1 MKNEKSGTRR
11 AKESIPDMMR
21 KAQDKISRKSSE
33 VEASCKA
40 TGCQCLSCKRYTL
53 FCCCEGKH
61 RRLRCP
67 DEDDYNPS
75 IRCPDFEPI
84 EPERVNQEETVII
97 AFDGRGHPTVR
108 VSTCFHGKSSDTA
121 FVFGG
126 NSVSGEDLCEA
137 IQQIINRDLKIARD

>member
-75 IRCPDFEPI
+75 IRCPDFEQI
-84 EPERVNQEETVII
+84 EPERVNQEDAVTIS
-97 AFDGRGHPTVR
+97 FDGRGHPTVR

-121 FVFGG
+121 FVFDG

-137 IQQIINRDLKIARD
+137 IQQIINRDLKMARD

>member
-21 KAQDKISRKSSE
+21 KAQDKISQKSSE

-75 IRCPDFEPI
+75 IRCPDFEQI
-84 EPERVNQEETVII
+84 EPERVNQEDAVTIS
-97 AFDGRGHPTVR
+97 FDRRHYPTVR
-108 VSTCFHGKSSDTA
+108 VTTFLHGRFSDTA
-121 FVFGG
+121 FVFDG